1 MTHITAILASA
12 LLMVTTTSALA
23 RSNQSEQLLYEQEVS
38 GAARGGVPVSAF
50 DKQKSAFAPQEG
62 NPLSAFDKRR
72 SAFADKEGRP
82 RSAFDSQKGAFVR
95 KPKAEPVAQAAGGE
109 AAAVDWERKKF
120 HGEPYV
126 NGTKPSSEHKRAR
139 ADTKG
144 SSDIEASDRDHR

>member
-23 RSNQSEQLLYEQEVS
+23 RSNKTEALPYEQDVP
-38 GAARGGVPVSAF
+38 GAVQNDVPVSAF

-62 NPLSAFDKRR
+62 NALSAFDKRR
-72 SAFADKEGRP
+72 SAFADKEGRS

-109 AAAVDWERKKF
+109 AAAVDWGAQKIPWRALCERYK
-120 HGEPYV
+120 
-126 NGTKPSSEHKRAR
+126 TLQRA
-139 ADTKG
+139 
-144 SSDIEASDRDHR
+144 